1 MAVSLRETHGRLCV
15 LWSSTLFHKCFTFTM
30 NFAGGRLAS
39 APVSLYS
46 CDFGTSVRHITSV
59 PILYHHFLF
68 KQKKVHGRSSS
79 VHQRYRQY
87 TKGWNEKV
95 WLTHRPGRPA
105 GAAGLPSQSD
115 DHTFSPRL
123 LPKLLQRQHNLRHK
137 HPRLILSVNVPAI
150 LFNHQIDP
158 F

>member
-79 VHQRYRQY
+79 VHQRYRPY

-95 WLTHRPGRPA
+95 CPHSLPTTPFLPGFYPNFYSGSIISVTNTPGSFCRLMYP
-105 GAAGLPSQSD
+105 PY
-115 DHTFSPRL
+115 FSTT
-123 LPKLLQRQHNLRHK
+123 
-137 HPRLILSVNVPAI
+137 RLIR
-150 LFNHQIDP
+150 FNP
-158 F
+158 CP

>member
-1 MAVSLRETHGRLCV
+1 MTPLVLGVVVMAVSLRETHGRLCI
-15 LWSSTLFHKCFTFTM
+15 LWSNTLFHKCFTFTM
-30 NFAGGRLAS
+30 SFTGRRIAS
-39 APVSLYS
+39 APVSLYFR
-46 CDFGTSVRHITSV
+46 DFGTSVRYITSV

-79 VHQRYRQY
+79 VHQRYRPY

-95 WLTHRPGRPA
+95 Q
-105 GAAGLPSQSD
+105 PS

-150 LFNHQIDP
+150 FFNHKIDP